1 MENTNNSKFSMR
13 KFIRTKVNGGSIL
26 MIVALVTMIIANS
39 PLKDYYN
46 DFFATKLIIRIGDV
60 NLFKIHEHN
69 LTILSFINDALMAV
83 FFFSIGLEI
92 KREMLVGELSSF
104 KKAMLPV
111 VAAIGGMI
119 IPIVIFCC
127 LTDPGFAAK
136 GAAIPMATDIAFS
149 LGVLS
154 LLGKKVPLSLKIFLT
169 AFAVV
174 DDIGGIAVIG
184 IFYSQDLALSYIMY
198 SLIVLFLMWIIGRM
212 GVHSKL
218 FYLTFGI
225 VVWYLFLNSGIH
237 PTIAGVLVA
246 FVVPAHPKLNIKR
259 YIKKIKNSILELPE
273 EENITNTR
281 MLTADEISTLKKMES
296 YSDHV
301 ISPLQSLEDNLFPL
315 INYIIMPLFAFAN
328 ANVDL
333 SGFSFENAAN
343 GVTFDIFNSLVFG
356 KIIGIFVFTWIFTK
370 SKILTLPEGINYKN
384 VFGVAI
390 LGGIGFT
397 VSLFIATLSYAK
409 IPEIGL
415 TLLNEAKIG
424 ILAGTIFAGIVG
436 YIYLKIVLKEDQE
449 VYDDLK

>member
-1 MENTNNSKFSMR
+1 MNEHNNSKFSMR
-13 KFIRTKVNGGSIL
+13 KFIRTKMNGGAIL
-26 MIVALVTMIIANS
+26 MIVALITMIIANS

-46 DFFATKLIIRIGDV
+46 DFFATKIIIRIGDV
-60 NLFKIHEHN
+60 NLFKVHEHN

-83 FFFSIGLEI
+83 FFFSVGLEI

-104 KKAMLPV
+104 RKAMLPV

-119 IPIVIFCC
+119 VPIGIFCC
-127 LTDPGFAAK
+127 LSTSGPEMR

-184 IFYSQDLALSYIMY
+184 VFYSQDLILSYIAY
-198 SLIVLFLMWIIGRM
+198 SLILLFFMWLVGRM

-218 FYLTFGI
+218 FFIIFGI
-225 VVWYLFLNSGIH
+225 IVWYFFLNSGIH

-246 FVVPAHPKLNIKR
+246 FVVPAHPKLNIER
-259 YIKKIKNSILELPE
+259 YIKKIKNVIKELPE
-273 EENITNTR
+273 EDNIKNPR
-281 MLTADEISTLKKMES
+281 MLTSDEISSLKKVES

-333 SGFSFENAAN
+333 SGFSLANAAN
-343 GVTFDIFNSLVFG
+343 GVTLDIFNALVFG
-356 KIIGIFVFTWIFTK
+356 KIIGIFLFTWIFTK
-370 SKILTLPEGINYKN
+370 SKILTLPKGVSYKG

-409 IPEIGL
+409 IPEVGMI
-415 TLLNEAKIG
+415 LLNDAKIG
-424 ILAGTIFAGIVG
+424 ILAGTIFAGVAG
-436 YIYLKIVLKEDQE
+436 YIYLKCILKEDQE
-449 VYDDLK
+449 VYDDLR